1 MSILVVLLPSRAR
14 ASAGSTERGD
24 AATADYAYVLSADG
38 LSVARQGRATAAL
51 LPKADT
57 VVAWLSPTDVSW
69 HRVTLPKAPASKL
82 RAALAGV
89 LEEQL
94 LDDED
99 AVHLAVAPGASTGS
113 PSWVAAMHKQW
124 LVQHLTALEKA
135 GAFVERVV
143 PAVWP
148 GDLAQGHF
156 FTASDAADGSSA
168 QTWVAYGDQ
177 DGVRCLRMAGTLI
190 RDQLSGWARKGVR
203 WSASPAVAA
212 QAERWLGAPVAVLS
226 DAEHALQAVRS
237 LWNLRQFDLA
247 PRARGARLLRNAW
260 KRVLTPGWRPIRVGL
275 LSLVVLQLVGMNL
288 WAWRQ
293 RSEIEDKKLAMVNLL
308 KSTHPAIG
316 TIVDAPLQMR
326 RATDTLRAAAGRVGD
341 ADLEA
346 ALAMATVA
354 WPDGQAP
361 AQSVRFESNRLT
373 LGVAGWS
380 PDQVERFR
388 ARLRSAGWSV
398 EAAEGRLTLVRAD
411 PTRSPA

>member
-1 MSILVVLLPSRAR
+1 MSILVVLLPSRER
-14 ASAGSTERGD
+14 AGTAGADRGD
-24 AATADYAYVLSADG
+24 AAADYAYVLSADG
-38 LSVARQGRATAAL
+38 LSVARQGRASAAL

-94 LDDED
+94 LDDE
-99 AVHLAVAPGASTGS
+99 ASVHLAIGPDAAAGAPG
-113 PSWVAAMHKQW
+113 WVAAIHKPW
-124 LVQHLTALEKA
+124 LAAHLAALEKA

-148 GDLAQGHF
+148 GDLGQGHF

-168 QTWVAYGDQ
+168 QTWVSYGDQ
-177 DGVRCLRMAGTLI
+177 DGVRCVRMAGTLI
-190 RDQLSGWARKGVR
+190 RDQLPQWARKGVR

-226 DAEHALQAVRS
+226 EGEHALQAVRS

-260 KRVLTPGWRPIRVGL
+260 KRALTPAWRPLRIGL
-275 LSLVVLQLVGMNL
+275 ASLVLLQIVGMNL

-293 RSEIEDKKLAMVNLL
+293 RSEIDDKKAAMVSLL
-308 KSTHPAIG
+308 KATHPTIG

-326 RATDTLRAAAGRVGD
+326 RATGC
-341 ADLEA
+341 
-346 ALAMATVA
+346 
-354 WPDGQAP
+354 
-361 AQSVRFESNRLT
+361 
-373 LGVAGWS
+373 
-380 PDQVERFR
+380 
-388 ARLRSAGWSV
+388 
-398 EAAEGRLTLVRAD
+398 
-411 PTRSPA
+411 

>member
-1 MSILVVLLPSRAR
+1 MSILVVLLPSRER
-14 ASAGSTERGD
+14 TGAGGAERGE
-24 AATADYAYVLSADG
+24 AAPDYAFVLSADG
-38 LSVARQGRATAAL
+38 LGVARQGRATAAL

-69 HRVTLPKAPASKL
+69 HRVNLPRAPAAKL
-82 RAALAGV
+82 RAALIGV

-94 LDDED
+94 LDEESS
-99 AVHLAVAPGASTGS
+99 VHLAVAPSAAVGAPT
-113 PSWVAAMHKQW
+113 WVAALHRQW
-124 LVQHLTALEKA
+124 LAGHLAVLEKA

-168 QTWVAYGDQ
+168 QTWVAFGDN
-177 DGVRCLRMAGTLI
+177 DGVRCVRMAGTLV
-190 RDQLSGWARKGVR
+190 RDQLPNWARQGVR

-226 DAEHALQAVRS
+226 EAEHALQAVRS

-247 PRARGARLLRNAW
+247 PRARGSRLLRNAW
-260 KRVLTPGWRPIRVGL
+260 KRVLTPAWRPIRLGL
-275 LSLVVLQLVGMNL
+275 VSLVALQLLGMNL
-288 WAWRQ
+288 WAWYQ
-293 RSEIEDKKLAMVNLL
+293 RSQIEDKKAAMVALV
-308 KSTHPAIG
+308 KASHPAIG

-326 RATDTLRAAAGRVGD
+326 RATDNLRAAAGRVGD
-341 ADLEA
+341 ADLES

-361 AQSVRFESNRLT
+361 AQSLRFEANRLT
-373 LGVAGWS
+373 LAVSGWS
-380 PDQVERFR
+380 GDQVERFR
-388 ARLRSAGWSV
+388 SRLRSAGWGLES
-398 EAAEGRLTLVRAD
+398 AEGRLTLSRAD
-411 PTRSPA
+411 GARSPL